1 MAERETEVVVVELP
15 ALAVKREAA
24 ARLLGISA
32 KQLWRRVN
40 LPAGD
45 PRRIARTSYGT
56 YPVAELHR
64 HLAAEL
70 AAVR

>member
-1 MAERETEVVVVELP
+1 MAEAGTEVVVVELP
-15 ALAVKREAA
+15 SLAVRRDAA
-24 ARLLGISA
+24 ARLLGIST

-56 YPVAELHR
+56 YPVVELHR

-70 AAVR
+70 EAGR